1 MVQFDQL
8 QLVYIDR
15 CCVNFSFNEMTCW
28 LQMHP
33 TSIHITA
40 VLVNWTTPTGRP
52 QKGVATSWLNLKRP
66 AGEETPLVPVFVRK
80 SQFRLPF
87 KPTVPVIMIGPGT
100 GVAPFRGFIQ
110 DRHIVKSE
118 GNVCVIVICVCTKR
132 WHPRKAVLLSQIF
145 LNLIYD

>member
-1 MVQFDQL
+1 
-8 QLVYIDR
+8 
-15 CCVNFSFNEMTCW
+15 
-28 LQMHP
+28 MHP

-110 DRHIVKSE
+110 DRHVVKSE
-118 GNVCVIVICVCTKR
+118 GIFCVFVSLICRYVCVYIYIYIFIYLYR
-132 WHPRKAVLLSQIF
+132 SILLVFFNF
-145 LNLIYD
+145 LCISAF